1 MYKLRNYVVSLAED
15 AKEKA
20 GHSMMRL
27 ASVTGIS
34 SGMLM
39 VPTIAAYASEV
50 SEPSGG
56 SNLLTGEVWTAITGG
71 FGDLAVTCTQ
81 ILAIACV
88 TGIGIVGMTAA
99 AKYAMKKIKTTLSSA
114 A

>member
-1 MYKLRNYVVSLAED
+1 MYKLRNYVVSFAED

-39 VPTIAAYASEV
+39 VPTIAAYAAEGDV
-50 SEPSGG
+50 SG
-56 SNLLTGEVWTAITGG
+56 SNLLTGDVWSAILSG
-71 FGDLAVTCTQ
+71 FGDLGVTCTQ
-81 ILAIACV
+81 ILAISCV
-88 TGIGIVGMTAA
+88 TGIGIVGMTSA
-99 AKYAMKKIKTTLSSA
+99 AKYAMKKIKTTLASA

>member
-20 GHSMMRL
+20 GHSVMRL

-39 VPTIAAYASEV
+39 VPTIAAYAEV
-50 SEPSGG
+50 SEPSSG
-56 SNLLTGEVWTAITGG
+56 SNLLTGEVWTAITAG

-81 ILAIACV
+81 VLAIACV
-88 TGIGIVGMTAA
+88 TGIGIIGMTAA

>member
-20 GHSMMRL
+20 GHSMIRL

-39 VPTIAAYASEV
+39 VPTIAAYAAEGDV
-50 SEPSGG
+50 SGG
-56 SNLLTGEVWTAITGG
+56 SNLLTGEVWSAILSG
-71 FGDLAVTCTQ
+71 FGDLGITCTQ
-81 ILAIACV
+81 ILAISCV
-88 TGIGIVGMTAA
+88 TGIGIVGMTSA